1 MNNSMPNST
10 WVPKE
15 EELECIGN
23 LSLNPFEDR
32 VLQPNIDEQYEN
44 RSAFSLSEIQKELEF
59 ALQAKEKGTN

>member
-1 MNNSMPNST
+1 
-10 WVPKE
+10 
-15 EELECIGN
+15 
-23 LSLNPFEDR
+23 